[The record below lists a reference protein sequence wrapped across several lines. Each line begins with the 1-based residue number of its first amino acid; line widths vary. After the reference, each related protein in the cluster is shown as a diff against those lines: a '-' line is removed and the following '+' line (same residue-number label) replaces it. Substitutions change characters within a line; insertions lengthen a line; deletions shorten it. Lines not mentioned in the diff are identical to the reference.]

1 MSDPQPSEQKPK
13 IKGEPLDI
21 EDLLA
26 LAPVDAEDIASALVF
41 FDEHAPDNVKGTLE

>member
-1 MSDPQPSEQKPK
+1 MTEPAQDTKPK
-13 IKGEPLDI
+13 IKGEPLDL

-41 FDEHAPDNVKGTLE
+41 ADEHLPDDLKGTLE